1 MQRCSSTLAL
11 WTEEA
16 ALWCAKAATEVH
28 ACLKSSSTR
37 VGSALG
43 TMSSDEDPESA
54 GVMSWL
60 QMSAIEA
67 AFTKLSVPMKVPSV
81 LMPPLHW

>member
-1 MQRCSSTLAL
+1 M
-11 WTEEA
+11 
-16 ALWCAKAATEVH
+16 WCAKAATEVH

-43 TMSSDEDPESA
+43 AVSSIETSESA
-54 GVMSWL
+54 GAAWL

>member
-43 TMSSDEDPESA
+43 AVSSIETSESA
-54 GVMSWL
+54 GAAWL